1 MANVYDAIAAFYNND
16 PGWDQVL
23 ARTDAEAY
31 FRHLAW
37 QGSTDAA
44 MQHQWNQLLMLCIY
58 AENGEINLYEMTED
72 DIVDLVAW
80 CGRNV
85 VDFQVSCES
94 VRDFLDTLG
103 SFYLFLKQEGR
114 IASAL
119 APRLAAQLLLRDDGT
134 LGIIDQYGDYL
145 PGEEDREAR
154 SAPPP
159 EGQVFLNAWEAVRG
173 IMEELRRFYQKE
185 EFDGDFQRALTLY
198 EQALGMLDL
207 ENDPGE
213 DFWQGFWDYFL
224 MDYHLTGNDL
234 TPLEMFRQ
242 WGDTDHPQMV
252 NELSTGFLAL
262 FTVEDMMDNSRFLC
276 RDFLTGDM
284 YNLNFHLTGDDPVGD
299 RVILG
304 HVFYNRSMGMN
315 CLQSRTLRPLARKRL
330 RELLEECLRWYDV
343 QCPGADWPQFMARHG
358 LVCRSLLLKM
368 ARNPAACRFPYETRQ
383 QGYIPGPLAEDMD
396 MVECLAQEILLVG
409 DRGQNDVRLVRHMW
423 EDFREGYPALDQYEP
438 QVWAAALVENFLEIN
453 EKRAARKLPF
463 LAEIGGV
470 PHRDLTRAYTE
481 IRDRLQLEPS
491 DPRYLNEMGFLMMF
505 SRYA

>member
-1 MANVYDAIAAFYNND
+1 MN
-16 PGWDQVL
+16 P
-23 ARTDAEAY
+23 
-31 FRHLAW
+31 
-37 QGSTDAA
+37 
-44 MQHQWNQLLMLCIY
+44 
-58 AENGEINLYEMTED
+58 
-72 DIVDLVAW
+72 
-80 CGRNV
+80 
-85 VDFQVSCES
+85 

-145 PGEEDREAR
+145 PGEEEREAR

-368 ARNPAACRFPYETRQ
+368 ARNPAACRFPYETKQ
-383 QGYIPGPLAEDMD
+383 QGYNPRPSGGRHGHGGVPGPGDPPGGRPGPERRKAGP
-396 MVECLAQEILLVG
+396 AHVG
-409 DRGQNDVRLVRHMW
+409 GFQGRVSCPGPVRTPGV
-423 EDFREGYPALDQYEP
+423 GGG
-438 QVWAAALVENFLEIN
+438 LVENFLEIN

-463 LAEIGGV
+463 QAEIGGV